1 MGNKNKKTTKR
12 CAICNKVLNISLE
25 RFEDEEELIESS
37 DEGVCMSLNQVLEN
51 GETLEEYVWFCNGCH
66 KELIS
71 RLNIDPLK
79 ILHELDEEEEIKQR
93 IRENEE

>member
-12 CAICNKVLNISLE
+12 CAICNKGLNISLE

-51 GETLEEYVWFCNGCH
+51 GETSEEYVWFCNSCH

-79 ILHELDEEEEIKQR
+79 ILHELDEEELKDLKEK
-93 IRENEE
+93 ENE